1 MAFSASWLP
10 PRRRFSVWSFLLK
23 LCPEVDLL
31 PLHLEE
37 DRAHAGCWAPR
48 ESSSGRGAPRP
59 RHGRPPGTRAR
70 DAQGKSAAPRP
81 TGAKR
86 SPEQPGRGPRRG
98 TRGAQPSLKQV
109 ALADAA
115 WMPAFAGMTER
126 DFAVN

>member
-37 DRAHAGCWAPR
+37 DRAHKASPFPAIPL
-48 ESSSGRGAPRP
+48 P
-59 RHGRPPGTRAR
+59 RAR